1 MASTQPATLEQPS
14 KYNVTN
20 ESAVVVGI
28 RFGPLSEV
36 DKTQWQKYM
45 YKHYNS
51 RTKPH
56 LSACTKTLQ
65 YQVHNL

>member
-1 MASTQPATLEQPS
+1 MASTQQATSEQPS

-36 DKTQWQKYM
+36 DKTQ
-45 YKHYNS
+45 
-51 RTKPH
+51 
-56 LSACTKTLQ
+56 
-65 YQVHNL
+65 